1 MLGCARYERRGV
13 HAIKWVVVIAGGE
26 CQCGLVVF
34 SCRVGMLVLL
44 LGCSLSRLLARLLA
58 YSLTHLFL
66 ILIVMLFTTYA
77 CNNQMCIPIND
88 LTDDVVGQ
96 IRC

>member
-34 SCRVGMLVLL
+34 TCRVGMLVRL
-44 LGCSLSRLLARLLA
+44 LGCSLTRMFPFSHRYAVRHQRLQQSNVHS
-58 YSLTHLFL
+58 Y
-66 ILIVMLFTTYA
+66 
-77 CNNQMCIPIND
+77 Q
-88 LTDDVVGQ
+88 
-96 IRC
+96 